1 MDKQEAWNA
10 VRYLKDV
17 DDLYPPTGR
26 EVLALARAVC
36 DVDDRLTALD
46 SASTRDPLEEY
57 AEDMGAVDEPDH
69 TCETCKYAWID
80 SEDCKRCDLLPV
92 DRLPNDPRCRW
103 TPRETPKAD
112 RMARYEEAVMDLYQG
127 LAAGDEIELIRVGC
141 GQTQPWSKTQQ
152 RFLGPAVKLDA
163 WLKKAE

>member
-36 DVDDRLTALD
+36 DVNDRLTALD

-69 TCETCKYAWID
+69 TCETCGSYGGSPEPHCTMGVAQP
-80 SEDCKRCDLLPV
+80 CGV
-92 DRLPNDPRCRW
+92 W
-103 TPRETPKAD
+103 TPRETPKAQPD
-112 RMARYEEAVMDLYQG
+112 NRAEHMRVHRMRLAEARELLKVIAVRIRAALPLGAQ
-127 LAAGDEIELIRVGC
+127 LAAID
-141 GQTQPWSKTQQ
+141 
-152 RFLGPAVKLDA
+152 RFLG
-163 WLKKAE
+163 EEE